1 MQRLTCW
8 AGAAALVL
16 TLPAVAGAAPIVL
29 TFEGVGNQADIL
41 GFYSGGTDSVGN
53 HGPDYGVD
61 FVRGALAIIDA
72 DEGGSGNIANEP
84 SGKTALFF
92 LDVDA
97 AIMTVPAGFDTGFS
111 FYFSGNPALGN
122 GSVTVYS
129 GVDGT
134 GDVLATGTL
143 NTSLTPLG
151 GCGGG
156 DPTGQYS
163 CWSIVGISFDGIAK
177 SVAFGGAANFIAF
190 DDVTFGSITPGGEG
204 GGGGEGE
211 GGGGGEGAVPE
222 PASVLLLGLGAVG
235 ALSRRARR
243 REGSPGR

>member
-1 MQRLTCW
+1 MSRIQRLTRW

-16 TLPAVAGAAPIVL
+16 TLPGVAGAAPIVL
-29 TFEGVGNQADIL
+29 TFEGVGHTADIL

-53 HGPDYGVD
+53 SGPDYGVE
-61 FVRGALAIIDA
+61 FVRGALAVIDG
-72 DEGGSGNIANEP
+72 DEGGTGNIANEP

-92 LDVDA
+92 LTVDA

-111 FYFSGNPALGN
+111 FYFSGASAVGN

-129 GVDGT
+129 GEDGT
-134 GDVLATGTL
+134 GEVLATGTL
-143 NTSLTPLG
+143 DTSLTPLG

-177 SVAFGGAANFIAF
+177 SVAFGGAANYIAF
-190 DDVTFGSITPGGEG
+190 DDVTFGSITPGGEGEG

-243 REGSPGR
+243 R